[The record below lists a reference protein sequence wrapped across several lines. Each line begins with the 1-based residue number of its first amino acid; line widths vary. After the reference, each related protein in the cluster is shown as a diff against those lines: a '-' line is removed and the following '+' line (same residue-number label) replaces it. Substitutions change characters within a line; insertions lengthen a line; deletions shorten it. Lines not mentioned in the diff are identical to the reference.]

1 MSRKQEVSIK
11 VDGIEVVGEIFYR
24 SEGDIGIRIT
34 NPYQGLTNGCHIPYF
49 SRPFHSFQTEYG
61 DKMAENLLKYL
72 YELGKYM
79 EENLK
84 FIRLQLALHFHD
96 QEYIDQDHQDR
107 FFGSTFPFIVPID
120 TRDDVLEVLK

>member
-1 MSRKQEVSIK
+1 MSKKQEVSIK

-24 SEGDIGIRIT
+24 SEADIALRIT
-34 NPYQGLTNGCHIPYF
+34 KPYQALTNGCHIPYF
-49 SRPFHSFQTEYG
+49 SRPIHSFLDDYG

-79 EENLK
+79 EENCK
-84 FIRLQLALHFHD
+84 FITLQLALHFHD
-96 QEYIDQDHQDR
+96 EDYSDWDCRNR
-107 FFGSTFPFIVPID
+107 FFGSTFPFVVPID